1 MTQHTKLAAAAAR
14 DHRVDFWRGVALAM
28 IFVNHIP
35 GTVWENFTSRNFGF
49 SDSAELFVF
58 LAGFASAYAYARLF
72 LAGNRLV
79 ATLKAWRRAGVL
91 YLVHVTLT
99 AIAVAL
105 FVWAALAL
113 GKGALLDRIGL
124 TSLVQMPLETLIGFP
139 TLGHQFGYVNILPM
153 YSVILI
159 LLPIHLWLAS
169 IDRQLMLAASV
180 VMWVLA
186 FAFSIDMP
194 NYPLP
199 GGWFFNPF
207 AWQLIF
213 SIGLYC
219 GLSRIEN
226 GIAVAYRPWLFRLC
240 LGYAFVS
247 FLTVEYGLW
256 GPWGDLPFPIL
267 ISGFDKTYVSLPRLL
282 HLLALCYLFAN
293 AAPSSPF
300 ARIARGN
307 PFAMLGRHSLPV
319 FAFGTTLSLCAQ
331 VFKAG
336 RPDAILADTLIIVA
350 GLALQFALARYLDW
364 WRTASKVSLRSG
376 EPVPTPASSPPVT
389 QRVPA
394 RAVALSMATAPG
406 E

>member
-1 MTQHTKLAAAAAR
+1 MTQHSKPAAAVAAR

-35 GTVWENFTSRNFGF
+35 GTMWENFTSRNFGF

-72 LAGNRLV
+72 LAGHRLV

-99 AIAVAL
+99 ALAVAL
-105 FVWAALAL
+105 FAWAALAL

-124 TSLVQMPLETLIGFP
+124 TSLIHMPLETLIGLP
-139 TLGHQFGYVNILPM
+139 SLGHQLGYVNILPM
-153 YSVILI
+153 YSAILV
-159 LLPIHLWLAS
+159 LLPVHLWLAS

-180 VMWVLA
+180 VMWILA

-213 SIGLYC
+213 AIGLYC

-226 GIAVAYRPWLFRLC
+226 GASVPYRPWLFRLC

-247 FLTVEYGLW
+247 FLTVEYSLW

-282 HLLALCYLFAN
+282 HMLALCYLFAN
-293 AAPSSPF
+293 AAPTSPF
-300 ARIARGN
+300 ARIARDN

-319 FAFGTTLSLCAQ
+319 FAVGTTLSLCAQ
-331 VFKAG
+331 AFKAG
-336 RPDAILADTLIIVA
+336 RPDAVLTDTLIVAA
-350 GLALQFALARYLDW
+350 GLAVQFALARYLDW
-364 WRTASKVSLRSG
+364 WRTASKVTAKETAAAVSLS
-376 EPVPTPASSPPVT
+376 PSVPTMPRRPLA
-389 QRVPA
+389 VPI
-394 RAVALSMATAPG
+394 PG